1 MVGEQLVEVDS
12 VADNG
17 TATLVAPHDM
27 ELGTLVSFCLALW
40 LTR

>member
-27 ELGTLVSFCLALW
+27 ELGTYGQKNSIYS
-40 LTR
+40 